1 MVSASAQVT
10 LNFLPLGSS
19 QYKPWGHEVSTGSGS
34 DWVPICAMVES
45 SRTVTRSLPLSVLTS
60 SPTRQRRLCGLLVI
74 AKQANSLRYMLRL
87 PPMVSAEQTRAQI
100 LDGRVMADQIKQEV
114 TADVARLLT
123 GHRVKPRLAAVLV
136 GDDDASAVYVRNK
149 VRACAEVGIESAQL
163 ALPASTNTTD
173 LLTVVARLNQHEDV
187 DGILVQLPLPKQIDD
202 ASILEAVDPAK
213 DVDAFHPTNVG
224 LLAMGRP
231 RFVPC
236 TPAGIIELLDRN
248 RIEIA
253 GTNACVVG
261 RSQIVGRP
269 VASLLLQRHATVTI
283 CHSQTRDL
291 PSVTRQA
298 DILVA
303 AIGRPAFIRGE
314 FIKPGATA
322 IDVGVNKI
330 TDAAEARALFGAEAG
345 KRIEA
350 ITKRGYTLV
359 GDVHPAEADLVAG
372 QRTPVPGGVG
382 LLTVAMLMRNTL
394 QAAKWRRNV

>member
-1 MVSASAQVT
+1 MVSTEQRRAQV
-10 LNFLPLGSS
+10 
-19 QYKPWGHEVSTGSGS
+19 
-34 DWVPICAMVES
+34 
-45 SRTVTRSLPLSVLTS
+45 
-60 SPTRQRRLCGLLVI
+60 
-74 AKQANSLRYMLRL
+74 
-87 PPMVSAEQTRAQI
+87 
-100 LDGRVMADQIKQEV
+100 LDGRITADQIKQEV
-114 TADVARLLT
+114 AVEVRRLLT
-123 GHRVKPRLAAVLV
+123 ERGVKPRLAAVLV
-136 GDDDASAVYVRNK
+136 GEDDASAVYVRNK

-163 ALPASTNTTD
+163 TLPAATNTAD
-173 LLTVVARLNQHEDV
+173 LLTVIARLNQHEDV
-187 DGILVQLPLPKQIDD
+187 DGILIQLPLPKQIDE
-202 ASILEAVDPAK
+202 AAILEAVDPAK
-213 DVDAFHPTNVG
+213 DVDAFNPLNVG

-248 RIEIA
+248 HIEIA
-253 GTNACVVG
+253 GANACVVG

-283 CHSQTRDL
+283 CHSRTRDL
-291 PSVTRQA
+291 PAVTRQA

-303 AIGRPAFIRGE
+303 AIGRPAFIRGDY
-314 FIKPGATA
+314 IKPDAVV

-330 TDAAEARALFGAEAG
+330 TDANEARNLFGGEAG

-350 ITKRGYTLV
+350 IEKHGYTLV